1 MILKRILLIAGVALV
16 VLYGGDYL
24 RVRYRMAHP
33 QAGDAFGSVTV
44 VDATTLKNG
53 KTEFFLDQAQ
63 KQVCV
68 HALFPHF
75 GDSPCW
81 YASRKTVK
89 TIE

>member
-24 RVRYRMAHP
+24 RLRYRMANP
-33 QAGDAFGSVTV
+33 KAGEAFGSVTV

-53 KTEFFLDQAQ
+53 KTEFFLDQPQ
-63 KQVCV
+63 KEVCV
-68 HALFPHF
+68 HSLFPHF